1 MEGEKIPIINLQ
13 ENNSSQKIKEV
24 CEKMGYFRIINHE
37 IPTKLMVASGSFHFY
52 NPNKVASESF
62 CPYYNHNKV
71 VSGSSMMLF
80 FAKNSNVQ
88 VGLEWEII
96 EEYTQAIQ
104 KLGIDIVSKMLG
116 DYSSQVCV
124 THFRM
129 NKYNITRNSAGS
141 DGIGLH
147 SDASLITILQ
157 DDEHLGGL
165 EIVNPSGKLVPVD
178 RLPDSLFVILGD
190 IAMLR
195 SNGRYRNVQHKVEC
209 KDVGIRLSI
218 ATFIKPS
225 INEDIEVH
233 SKFIDVDHPPKYV
246 PFKYEELRRLRAS
259 NKFYCGQVLELL
271 RCKN

>member
-1 MEGEKIPIINLQ
+1 M
-13 ENNSSQKIKEV
+13 
-24 CEKMGYFRIINHE
+24 F
-37 IPTKLMVASGSFHFY
+37 
-52 NPNKVASESF
+52 
-62 CPYYNHNKV
+62 
-71 VSGSSMMLF
+71 
-80 FAKNSNVQ
+80 
-88 VGLEWEII
+88 
-96 EEYTQAIQ
+96 
-104 KLGIDIVSKMLG
+104 G

-129 NKYNITRNSAGS
+129 NKYNITRDSAGS

-147 SDASLITILQ
+147 TDASLITILQ

-178 RLPDSLFVILGD
+178 RLPGSLFVILGD
-190 IAMLR
+190 IAMLG

-218 ATFIKPS
+218 ATFITPS

-271 RCKN
+271 RSKN